1 MKTLATN
8 LYPSVLC
15 EASMVEDTTETGNS
29 NGYRT
34 PPPEHCGYSLINDH
48 LVPEIFIQRVVD
60 HIAGTVFEYDCT
72 LSKEVIF
79 SAEFL
84 ASLDECENA
93 VLMLVLLEVIARDDF
108 EVNLWAAYEQHPEC
122 DAQDA

>member
-8 LYPSVLC
+8 LYASVLC

-29 NGYRT
+29 NGFRT

-48 LVPEIFIQRVVD
+48 LVPEIFIQRVIDHVD
-60 HIAGTVFEYDCT
+60 GRAFEYDCT
-72 LSKEVIF
+72 LGKEDIF

-84 ASLDECENA
+84 ATLDVQEHA
-93 VLMLVLLEVIARDDF
+93 VLMLVLLEVIARGDF

-122 DAQDA
+122 DAVAA